1 MCINVQFIS
10 CLLPRIL
17 SVTHNAQSLPQGCEF
32 SRAAKQCQM
41 YRFER
46 NPCTDTVMQ
55 EKNGHVSVP
64 NVLKVALKMDL
75 KTNEQNGLI

>member
-1 MCINVQFIS
+1 
-10 CLLPRIL
+10 
-17 SVTHNAQSLPQGCEF
+17 
-32 SRAAKQCQM
+32 M

-64 NVLKVALKMDL
+64 NVLKVALKIDL